1 MEIES
6 GGGRS
11 RVPFCVPWL
20 NPDFAVALEQGGRPS
35 HRFSLTGRQ
44 SVTES
49 SLEGARAAL
58 LPLRRPEA
66 RLMGPPQPPSRCA
79 DTDQTPGPP
88 CRQPPGAGCGEPA
101 RAVRRPACL
110 LAPGP
115 VHGDANSNRSRGL
128 GDTASRLAFPRA
140 QNSGP
145 GGVCFSIDDSLG
157 GKGLRHARVFTAGPQ
172 APGAGAPSGSWGPG
186 EDAPAACAAWPCHTL
201 CSDSDHVSSCISR
214 GLGDLLV
221 SGPWVFHRTH
231 SFLSQSKVILLS
243 PRSKSRYLE
252 SNPEAHIPRLHLG

>member
-1 MEIES
+1 METES
-6 GGGRS
+6 RGGRS
-11 RVPFCVPWL
+11 RVPFCVSWL

-58 LPLRRPEA
+58 LPLWRPEA

-88 CRQPPGAGCGEPA
+88 CRRPPGAGCGEPA
-101 RAVRRPACL
+101 RAVRRPARL

-115 VHGDANSNRSRGL
+115 VHGDANSNDANSNRSRGL

-140 QNSGP
+140 QNSVQEGSVSP
-145 GGVCFSIDDSLG
+145 SAIHWAGRASGTPASSPRD
-157 GKGLRHARVFTAGPQ
+157 LRPRGQ
-172 APGAGAPSGSWGPG
+172 AAPSGSWGPG
-186 EDAPAACAAWPCHTL
+186 EDAPAACAALALPHF
-201 CSDSDHVSSCISR
+201 
-214 GLGDLLV
+214 
-221 SGPWVFHRTH
+221 VF
-231 SFLSQSKVILLS
+231 
-243 PRSKSRYLE
+243 
-252 SNPEAHIPRLHLG
+252 